1 MRIGIM
7 GHGEIGK
14 AVEQVYFKQSSV
26 VPLIRDLNRN
36 DGLHNL
42 DVLNI
47 CIPYTEEFARHA
59 IDQIAESSSQ
69 LTIIH
74 STVKPGTTALI
85 KEVTETAVVH
95 SPVRGIHPN
104 LYEGLMT
111 FKKFI
116 GAEDDEDAK
125 RASRHLDML
134 RIKTQRCSSS
144 RATEFGK
151 LFSTTYYGLVIA
163 WHGEMKEMCDQYGVN
178 FDEAVTDFNN
188 SYNQGYQNLNKENVV
203 RPTLHPPGS
212 KIGGHCILQNL
223 EILKNFHSSE
233 AFSLIDKY
241 KGE

>member
-47 CIPYTEEFARHA
+47 CIPYTEEFVRHTVA
-59 IDQIAESSSQ
+59 QITESAPQ

-85 KEVTETAVVH
+85 KDVTEAAVVH
-95 SPVRGIHPN
+95 SPVRGVHPN

-116 GAEDDEDAK
+116 GAESMEDAEK
-125 RASRHLDML
+125 ASQHLDML
-134 RIKTQRCSSS
+134 RIKTQGCFSART
-144 RATEFGK
+144 TEFGK
-151 LFSTTYYGLVIA
+151 LFSTTYYGLLIA
-163 WHGEMKEMCDQYGVN
+163 WHGEMKEMCDKHGVN
-178 FDEAVTDFNN
+178 FEEAVTDFNN
-188 SYNQGYQNLNKENVV
+188 SYNTGYQKLNQLNVV
-203 RPTLHPPGS
+203 RPTLYPPGS